1 MSIGNRRTP
10 AIIREKQL
18 ENMITAR
25 LIYAIVSILLEE
37 AAIVVIALLG
47 LPQLGIEI
55 PFGVLIAVMVVFAI
69 LSVLLYQ
76 AGSRALRRKPV
87 ALSVMTG
94 SKGKV
99 VNALA
104 PIGLIKIKDE
114 LWEAESVG
122 DNKIDIGK
130 EVIVVGQDGLKLLV
144 RKPDKDSLKVAR
156 R

>member
-1 MSIGNRRTP
+1 
-10 AIIREKQL
+10 
-18 ENMITAR
+18 MITAR

-37 AAIVVIALLG
+37 AVIVVIALVG
-47 LPQLGIEI
+47 LPKLGIEI
-55 PFGVLIAVMVVFAI
+55 PVGVLIAVMVVFAI

-122 DNKIDIGK
+122 DKIGIGK

-144 RKPDKDSLKVAR
+144 RKPDKDGLKVAR

>member
-1 MSIGNRRTP
+1 MS
-10 AIIREKQL
+10 
-18 ENMITAR
+18 AR

-37 AAIVVIALLG
+37 AAIVVIALVG

-55 PFGVLIAVMVVFAI
+55 PLGVLIAVMVVFAI
-69 LSVLLYQ
+69 LSILLYQ
-76 AGSRALRRKPV
+76 AGSRALRMKPV
-87 ALSVMTG
+87 ALSAMTG

-104 PIGLIKIKDE
+104 PTGLIKIKDE

-122 DNKIDIGK
+122 DKIGIGK

-144 RKPDKDSLKVAR
+144 RKPDKDGLKVAR